1 MIAWK
6 LQQQETT
13 YEENSDNYKQQSQ
26 LLTAALI
33 THPQREKIATNASD
47 VQPHSIMVMDP
58 EWRQSMD
65 KAHTNSRRGQN

>member
-13 YEENSDNYKQQSQ
+13 YEENRANYKQQSQ

-33 THPQREKIATNASD
+33 THPQHERIATNASD
-47 VQPHSIMVMDP
+47 VLPQSVTVLDP
-58 EWRQSMD
+58 EWRRSTD
-65 KAHTNSRRGQN
+65 KANMNSRRGQN